1 MASLQYHPP
10 VPRPRKR
17 PEGVRPTRFTFEVYD
32 AETETLLRRARAAA
46 ALRGEP
52 FREWLFR
59 AMRERLAQEE
69 QEEGTPPA

>member
-1 MASLQYHPP
+1 M
-10 VPRPRKR
+10 PRPRKR

-59 AMRERLAQEE
+59 AMRERLEHEEREAGQEP
-69 QEEGTPPA
+69 PPA